1 MGIQVIYNKD
11 QLKKFDS
18 SKLTSESEEYT
29 NSREQEVVHSYYF
42 YDSVFVGQTD
52 NQIDFVWF
60 DNKNANMEG
69 REVLDTLGIQYSRY

>member
-11 QLKKFDS
+11 QLEKFDS
-18 SKLTSESEEYT
+18 FKLISESEEYT
-29 NSREQEVVHSYYF
+29 NSRGQEVVHSYYF
-42 YDSVFVGQTD
+42 YDSVFVGRTD

-69 REVLDTLGIQYSRY
+69 RAILDSLGVQYSRY